1 MLCCSR
7 QEISAYGD
15 HPRAAVEEGCCGTRQ
30 RCCTL
35 QPPTHNASS
44 PLISQAGGARKSK
57 VVWQGF
63 DISIQVQTLDEYYM
77 ESELSSMAA
86 RAKELACREDLCQ
99 ELERRVSLFKFSRDL
114 LHWLFASSSMRHPPS
129 SERIVVKLRQ

>member
-1 MLCCSR
+1 M
-7 QEISAYGD
+7 E
-15 HPRAAVEEGCCGTRQ
+15 
-30 RCCTL
+30 
-35 QPPTHNASS
+35 
-44 PLISQAGGARKSK
+44 LISQTSDARKSK

-63 DISIQVQTLDEYYM
+63 DFSIQVQTLDEYYV
-77 ESELSSMAA
+77 ESELSSMAV
-86 RAKELACREDLCQ
+86 RAKEQACREHLCQ